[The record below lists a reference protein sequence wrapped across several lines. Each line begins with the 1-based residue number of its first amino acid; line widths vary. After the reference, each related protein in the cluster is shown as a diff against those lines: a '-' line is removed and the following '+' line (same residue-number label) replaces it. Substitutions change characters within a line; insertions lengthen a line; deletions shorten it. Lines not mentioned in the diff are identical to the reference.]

1 MHLPGLHIPWCLQ
14 TREGIG
20 NSMKQFWFG
29 VAVATVVWGVALSLI
44 EIPEYTII
52 HRTQAVCT

>member
-1 MHLPGLHIPWCLQ
+1 
-14 TREGIG
+14 
-20 NSMKQFWFG
+20 MKQFG
-29 VAVATVVWGVALSLI
+29 LGIAVATIIWVVALSLI

>member
-1 MHLPGLHIPWCLQ
+1 MSGLYLQGCLQ
-14 TREGIG
+14 ACERIG
-20 NSMKQFWFG
+20 TSMKQFWLGFL
-29 VAVATVVWGVALSLI
+29 AATAIWLGAMSFI

>member
-1 MHLPGLHIPWCLQ
+1 MSGLYLQGCLQ
-14 TREGIG
+14 ACERIG
-20 NSMKQFWFG
+20 TSMKQFWFG